1 VAGAAQDVADIK
13 QLMGLLRPPGSPPGK
28 FNFGINGAPIEAAI
42 HARSHTAEWFRVVAS
57 RMRYAY
63 STQRVEFLAHEVT
76 EIMADWA
83 MNRLP

>member
-1 VAGAAQDVADIK
+1 
-13 QLMGLLRPPGSPPGK
+13 
-28 FNFGINGAPIEAAI
+28 
-42 HARSHTAEWFRVVAS
+42 
-57 RMRYAY
+57 MRYAY